1 MANRRVRLTG
11 TTVRNSH
18 YSPLSVFVFDKLF
31 VVTCFV
37 LCSPFLVKGVRKYY
51 SQS

>member
-1 MANRRVRLTG
+1 MANKKVRLTG

-18 YSPLSVFVFDKLF
+18 YSTLSVFVFDKLF

-37 LCSPFLVKGVRKYY
+37 LCIPFLVKGVWK
-51 SQS
+51 